1 MRVCSWVT
9 WEWEPQPQT
18 LPAPRNCGLW
28 QQEVWSLELG
38 NGEAERGWV
47 DEPAADMSGWG
58 GLGGRGGER
67 PLVEVLE
74 EVVLVG
80 MGWAVAISV

>member
-1 MRVCSWVT
+1 MNR
-9 WEWEPQPQT
+9 
-18 LPAPRNCGLW
+18 
-28 QQEVWSLELG
+28 
-38 NGEAERGWV
+38 EAERGWV

-80 MGWAVAISV
+80 MGWAVAISA